1 MNIKGVFKILGFV
14 IRLMGIVFFLPALV
28 GLIYK
33 EYLCTI
39 AYACLGFFCILISLT
54 AAHFRIPKKIN
65 TKSFYGKE
73 AFVTVA
79 LAWILISLIGAVP
92 FVVTQDIPNY
102 LDALFESAS
111 GFTTTG
117 ASVVSDTEGM
127 FHANIFFRSL
137 SQWIGGMGVLVFIL
151 AVLPMAGGSPLSL
164 MKAESPGPTVSKLV
178 PKAQNTA
185 IILYGIYLGLTV
197 IEFVL
202 LLFDPHINVFEN
214 ICHTFATAGTG
225 GFSAISSSCTGFCTY
240 GKTVT
245 TVFMLLF
252 GTNFSFLYL
261 LILKKFKEA
270 FKLEEVKWYFIIYL
284 IGSVLIFISM
294 NFDASVKSL
303 SVTDTLFTCASLM
316 TSTGFTVTNTNF
328 SNGFT
333 EITLLVLMF
342 IGACQGSTGGGFKVS
357 RFMLL
362 IKQIPKDIHTDL
374 HPNRVSVI
382 KVDKKSVSD
391 EVIESTNRFFITY
404 VVVFIISSVIISID
418 AGSAHTAAV
427 SALSALNNT
436 GIDLSFFSCA
446 KTYADFSVLSKIVM
460 IFDMLLGRLELIP
473 MILLFCPATWKK

>member
-14 IRLMGIVFFLPALV
+14 IRLMGIVFFLPAAV
-28 GLIYK
+28 GLVYK
-33 EYLCTI
+33 EYLCVIT
-39 AYACLGFFCILISLT
+39 YAVLGILCILISLV
-54 AAHFRIPKKIN
+54 AMRFRIPKKIN

-92 FVVTQDIPNY
+92 FVVTRDIPNY
-102 LDALFESAS
+102 LNALFETVS

-117 ASVVSDTEGM
+117 ASVVTDTEGM
-127 FHANIFFRSL
+127 FRANVFFRCL

-202 LLFDPHINVFEN
+202 LLFDPHISIFEN

-225 GFSAISSSCTGFCTY
+225 GFSPLNSSCTRFCTY

-252 GTNFSFLYL
+252 GTNFSFFYL

-270 FKLEEVKWYFIIYL
+270 LKLEEVKWYLVIYL
-284 IGSVLIFISM
+284 IVSALVFVSVNMGADKVNLNI
-294 NFDASVKSL
+294 
-303 SVTDTLFTCASLM
+303 TDTLFTCASLM
-316 TSTGFTVTNTNF
+316 TSTGFSATDLKL

-333 EITLLVLMF
+333 EILLLVLMF

-362 IKQIPKDIHTDL
+362 IKQIPKDIHTEL
-374 HPNRVSVI
+374 HPNRISVI
-382 KVDKKSVSD
+382 KIDKKTVSD
-391 EVIESTNRFFITY
+391 NVIESTNRFFITY
-404 VVVFIISSVIISID
+404 IVVFILSSVIISID

-427 SALSALNNT
+427 SSLSALNNT
-436 GIDLSFFSCA
+436 GVDLNLFSCA
-446 KTYADFSVLSKIVM
+446 EAYADFSALSKIVM

-473 MILLFCPATWKK
+473 MILLFCPTTWKK